1 MIRECVETGISNAI
15 VNKSKAQLKPLPHL
29 KSSCGLV
36 WMLMYVLGGFIVEFT
51 DF

>member
-1 MIRECVETGISNAI
+1 MLMIRGSVETGISNAV
-15 VNKSKAQLKPLPHL
+15 VNKSKARLKPLLHL
-29 KSSCGLV
+29 AL